1 MKNYN
6 YKVLIYGK
14 SKEFLHNLNSPKI
27 QKQLYDTI
35 NEIRADPYKSKFKHL
50 KNTEGL
56 KRARSGKYR
65 IIFFIEDENIYIT
78 KISLRK
84 DAYKR
89 MK

>member
-6 YKVLIYGK
+6 YKVFIYGK

-27 QKQLYDTI
+27 KKQLCDTI
-35 NEIRADPYKSKFKHL
+35 NEISANPYKSKFKHL
-50 KNTEGL
+50 KNTDGL

-65 IIFFIEDENIYIT
+65 IIFFIKDEIVYII

-84 DAYKR
+84 DAYKK